1 MHRKLKFQKG
11 ERVVTKFGSGF
22 VVDVRLQEK
31 IYEIN
36 LRRLRFRG
44 FFHESSVEPFPY
56 ERVTHLVV
64 DGRTI
69 PAPELPK
76 NTPEF
81 KRRAVINEAIKAA
94 REGKMFD
101 ASTPDQPIQPQTDAS
116 AAASTAAA
124 ETEEQ
129 APTPASESVA
139 ASAASV
145 ESS

>member
-1 MHRKLKFQKG
+1 M
-11 ERVVTKFGSGF
+11 TKFGSGF
-22 VVDVRLQEK
+22 IVDVRPQEK

-36 LRRLRFRG
+36 LRRLRFIG
-44 FFHESSVEPFPY
+44 YFHESSIEPFPY

-101 ASTPDQPIQPQTDAS
+101 ASTPDQPTQLQTDS
-116 AAASTAAA
+116 SVTDAAA
-124 ETEEQ
+124 ETTEAEEQ
-129 APTPASESVA
+129 APAPASEPVA
-139 ASAASV
+139 APAAPV
-145 ESS
+145 ASS